1 MNFSATNYRA
11 EVNATNVTVRVMAFG
26 SFHFTFLLE
35 VIPKTVDTPEGNDT
49 VTTFWDSIYF
59 SGDQLFFDDDLK
71 EVLFPL
77 RIHTALVTIELFP
90 EEVENMDLRFNVTL
104 VVSPGAMSQGVIL
117 SEPSMATVTVPTSRG
132 EIYYSNYIAIWMHV

>member
-11 EVNATNVTVRVMAFG
+11 EVNATSVTVRVMAFG
-26 SFHFTFLLE
+26 SFHFTFLME